1 MSAGTMAKRTE
12 KQNPSKTPAPPAP
25 KSIVLT
31 VKGFPEWRDWLNRGA
46 DFLRLSTAT
55 MVDLAV
61 IEYLKAHGFKEP
73 PPKR

>member
-1 MSAGTMAKRTE
+1 MSAGTMAKRTL
-12 KQNPSKTPAPPAP
+12 KKNPAKTPAPPAP
-25 KSIVLT
+25 KAIVLT
-31 VKGFPEWRDWLNRGA
+31 VKDSPQWRDWLNRGA

-61 IEYLKAHGFKEP
+61 IEFLKRNGFKEP